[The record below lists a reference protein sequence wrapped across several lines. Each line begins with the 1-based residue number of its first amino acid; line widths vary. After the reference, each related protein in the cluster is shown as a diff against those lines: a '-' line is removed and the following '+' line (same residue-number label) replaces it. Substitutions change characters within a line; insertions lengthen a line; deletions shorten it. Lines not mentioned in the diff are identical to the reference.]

1 MLEGITVL
9 NTFIISSGVGIG
21 SFILLGMACI
31 IMGFLVGLAV
41 WDGEI
46 IPAII
51 SSVLSTAIV
60 LGIAGY
66 INKDATD
73 TVRYEVTISEE
84 VNLTEFIERY
94 EIIEQRGDIY
104 VIEERAEET
113 E

>member
-9 NTFIISSGVGIG
+9 NTFVISSAIG
-21 SFILLGMACI
+21 TGTFVLMGLACI
-31 IMGFLVGLAV
+31 VIGFLVGLAV
-41 WDGEI
+41 WDGEVA
-46 IPAII
+46 PAII
-51 SSVLSTAIV
+51 QSILTAAIV

-84 VNLTEFIERY
+84 VNFTDFTKRY

-104 VIEERAEET
+104 VIEERTEET

>member
-9 NTFIISSGVGIG
+9 NTFVISSAIG
-21 SFILLGMACI
+21 TGTFVLMGLACI
-31 IMGFLVGLAV
+31 VMGFLIGLAV

-46 IPAII
+46 VPAIL
-51 SSVLSTAIV
+51 SSLLSAALC

-84 VNLTEFIERY
+84 VNLTEFTERY

-104 VIEERAEET
+104 VIEERTGET

>member
-1 MLEGITVL
+1 MA
-9 NTFIISSGVGIG
+9 
-21 SFILLGMACI
+21 LGFFA
-31 IMGFLVGLAV
+31 GLMV

>member
-41 WDGEI
+41 WDGEVA
-46 IPAII
+46 PAII
-51 SSVLSTAIV
+51 SSLISTAIV